1 VCLELKAADEFY
13 PKRDPRATGG
23 VGLSPYCRPCT
34 KTKNAEYYRGD
45 RDRIRAKMVG
55 DQLWYR
61 YKMTPSEYASM
72 LERQG
77 GVCAVCCAPPGD
89 RRLSVDHDHACCPEP
104 ERSCGVCVRGI
115 LCQKCNLLEARMDV
129 DEFVESVR
137 RSHPGH
143 SDEWYEVYL
152 RRLTWYV
159 DHSGDMAG
167 APVLPAS

>member
-1 VCLELKAADEFY
+1 
-13 PKRDPRATGG
+13 
-23 VGLSPYCRPCT
+23 
-34 KTKNAEYYRGD
+34 
-45 RDRIRAKMVG
+45 
-55 DQLWYR
+55 
-61 YKMTPSEYASM
+61 
-72 LERQG
+72 
-77 GVCAVCCAPPGD
+77 
-89 RRLSVDHDHACCPEP
+89 
-104 ERSCGVCVRGI
+104 
-115 LCQKCNLLEARMDV
+115 MDV